1 MEGFWVLV
9 DAGVA
14 FSHRLGVEEFSR
26 YRYPH
31 PRADWPVIRQVH
43 GAFRPGS
50 TMLERLNSE
59 SLPRLPAD
67 VEKPAYDRSRLTPG
81 IVHLGLGAFHRAHQA
96 VMTDLAIEASGDLSW
111 GILGVSLRSRATR
124 DALTPQDGLYTLALR
139 EGRTDGQT
147 HEQLRVVGSVLR
159 VMVAEEDP
167 NAVLERIAYPQTRIV
182 SLTVTEK
189 GYSHEPATGYLRW
202 DDPDILHDIENP
214 QRPRS
219 TIGML
224 VYGLALR
231 RERGLPPVTLLSCD
245 NLLGN
250 GDMLRSLVLA
260 FALRVD
266 VALTAWIDTHCTFPN
281 SMVDRIV
288 PGTDDGDRARIA
300 TRLGVQDAWPVV
312 GEPYLNWV
320 IEDKFAAGRPAW
332 ETHGGATFVRN
343 AEPYE
348 RLKLRMVNGPHA
360 TLAYL
365 GTLLGHRTIS
375 ESVQTPALRDFVDAM
390 MRLEIAPTLKG
401 IPASGLE
408 EYRHR
413 FLARIANPALPHPS
427 AQVAMDGS
435 QKVPQ
440 RLLETIRDRLR
451 TGDDFNRLALAVAA
465 WLHYL
470 RGEDEQ
476 GARYAIEDPMAARLA
491 KLLSRA
497 EVAARA
503 SAPSQAAHRRAMVLA
518 GFKPVF
524 GDLGKKPDF
533 VTALAT
539 HLENLREHGVMAAVK
554 AAT

>member
-1 MEGFWVLV
+1 
-9 DAGVA
+9 
-14 FSHRLGVEEFSR
+14 
-26 YRYPH
+26 
-31 PRADWPVIRQVH
+31 
-43 GAFRPGS
+43 
-50 TMLERLNSE
+50 MLERLNTE

-67 VEKPAYDRSRLTPG
+67 VEKPSYDRSRLTPG

-96 VMTDLAIEASGDLSW
+96 VLTDLAMQASGDLSW
-111 GILGVSLRSRATR
+111 GILGVSLRSPATR

-139 EGRTDGQT
+139 DGDPDGNAR
-147 HEQLRVVGSVLR
+147 EQLRVVGSVLR
-159 VMVAEEDP
+159 VMVADEDP

-189 GYSHEPATGYLRW
+189 GYSHEPATGHLRW
-202 DDPDILHDIENP
+202 DDPDILHDLDNP

-219 TIGML
+219 TIGIL

-245 NLLGN
+245 NLRGN

-281 SMVDRIV
+281 SMVDRLV
-288 PGTDDGDRARIA
+288 PGTDDADRQRITA
-300 TRLGVQDAWPVV
+300 RLGVQDAWPVV

-332 ETHGGATFVRN
+332 ETPGGATFVRN
-343 AEPYE
+343 AAPYE
-348 RLKLRMVNGPHA
+348 RLKLRMVNGPHS
-360 TLAYL
+360 TFAYL
-365 GTLLGHRTIS
+365 GALLGHKTIS
-375 ESVQTPALRDFVDAM
+375 ETVQTPAVHDFVDAM

-401 IPASGLE
+401 VPGGGLE
-408 EYRHR
+408 EYRRR
-413 FLARIANPALPHPS
+413 FLARIANPALRHPT

-435 QKVPQ
+435 QKLPQ
-440 RLLETIRDRLR
+440 RLLDTIRDRLR
-451 TGDDFNRLALAVAA
+451 TGDDITRLTLAVAA

-476 GARYAIEDPMAARLA
+476 GGRYVIQDPLAARLA

-497 EVAARA
+497 EVAASA
-503 SAPSQAAHRRAMVLA
+503 SAPSQSAQRRAMVLA

-524 GDLGKKPDF
+524 GDLAQTPAF
-533 VTALAT
+533 VEALQT
-539 HLENLREHGVMAAVK
+539 HLEALREHGVLHAVK
-554 AAT
+554 AAAT

>member
-1 MEGFWVLV
+1 
-9 DAGVA
+9 
-14 FSHRLGVEEFSR
+14 
-26 YRYPH
+26 
-31 PRADWPVIRQVH
+31 
-43 GAFRPGS
+43 
-50 TMLERLNSE
+50 MLERLNSE

-96 VMTDLAIEASGDLSW
+96 VMTDMAIEASGDLSW
-111 GILGVSLRSRATR
+111 GILGVSLRSRTTR

-139 EGRTDGQT
+139 EGDADGQPR
-147 HEQLRVVGSVLR
+147 EQLRVVGSVLR

-202 DDPDILHDIENP
+202 DDPDILHDLENP

-219 TIGML
+219 TIGIL

-245 NLLGN
+245 NLRGN

-281 SMVDRIV
+281 SMVDRMV
-288 PGTDDGDRARIA
+288 PGTEDGDRARIA

-332 ETHGGATFVRN
+332 ETQGGATFVRN

-348 RLKLRMVNGPHA
+348 RLKLRMVNGPHS
-360 TLAYL
+360 TFAYL

-390 MRLEIAPTLKG
+390 MRLEIAPTLNG
-401 IPASGLE
+401 IPGSGLE

-427 AQVAMDGS
+427 SQVAMDGS

-440 RLLETIRDRLR
+440 RLLETLRDRLR
-451 TGDDFNRLALAVAA
+451 AGDDINRLTLAVAA

-476 GARYAIEDPMAARLA
+476 GARYAIEDPLAARLA

-503 SAPSQAAHRRAMVLA
+503 SAPSQAAQRRAMVLA
-518 GFKPVF
+518 SFKPVF
-524 GDLGKKPDF
+524 GDLGKAPEF
-533 VTALAT
+533 VAALTT
-539 HLENLREHGVMAAVK
+539 HLENLREHGVMVAVE

>member
-1 MEGFWVLV
+1 
-9 DAGVA
+9 
-14 FSHRLGVEEFSR
+14 
-26 YRYPH
+26 
-31 PRADWPVIRQVH
+31 
-43 GAFRPGS
+43 
-50 TMLERLNSE
+50 MLERLNTE

-67 VEKPAYDRSRLTPG
+67 VEKPIYDRSRLTPG

-96 VMTDLAIEASGDLSW
+96 VMTDLAMQASGDLSW
-111 GILGVSLRSRATR
+111 GILGVSLRSPATR

-139 EGRTDGQT
+139 DGGPDG
-147 HEQLRVVGSVLR
+147 HAREQLRVVGSVLR

-202 DDPDILHDIENP
+202 DDPDILHDLENP
-214 QRPRS
+214 HRPRS
-219 TIGML
+219 TIGIL

-231 RERGLPPVTLLSCD
+231 RERGLPPVTLMSCD
-245 NLLGN
+245 NLRGN

-288 PGTDDGDRARIA
+288 PGTDDEDRQRI
-300 TRLGVQDAWPVV
+300 TERLGMEDAWPVV

-332 ETHGGATFVRN
+332 ETQGGATFVRN
-343 AEPYE
+343 AAPYE
-348 RLKLRMVNGPHA
+348 RLKLRMVNGPHS
-360 TLAYL
+360 TFAYL
-365 GTLLGHRTIS
+365 GALLGHATIS
-375 ESVQTPALRDFVDAM
+375 ESVQTPALHDFVDAM

-401 IPASGLE
+401 IPNSGLE
-408 EYRHR
+408 EYRRR
-413 FLARIANPALPHPS
+413 FLARIANPALRHPTP
-427 AQVAMDGS
+427 QVAMDGS
-435 QKVPQ
+435 QKLPQ
-440 RLLETIRDRLR
+440 RLLDTIRDRLR
-451 TGDDFNRLALAVAA
+451 TGDDIGRLTLAVAA

-470 RGEDEQ
+470 NGADEQ
-476 GARYAIEDPMAARLA
+476 GGRYPVEDPLSARLA
-491 KLLSRA
+491 KLLARA

-524 GDLGKKPDF
+524 GELGKSPEF
-533 VTALAT
+533 VAALET
-539 HLENLREHGVMAAVK
+539 HLEALREQGVLHAVQ

>member
-1 MEGFWVLV
+1 M
-9 DAGVA
+9 GVA
-14 FSHRLGVEEFSR
+14 VAFGHCRGVEENGV
-26 YRYPH
+26 YGYPH

-43 GAFRPGS
+43 GALRHWS
-50 TMLERLNSE
+50 TMLERLNTE

-67 VEKPAYDRSRLTPG
+67 VEKPLYDRSRLTPG

-96 VMTDLAIEASGDLSW
+96 VMTDLAMQASGDLSW
-111 GILGVSLRSRATR
+111 GILGVSLRSAATR

-139 EGRTDGQT
+139 DGGPDGST
-147 HEQLRVVGSVLR
+147 REQLRVVGSVLR

-202 DDPDILHDIENP
+202 DDPDILHDLENP
-214 QRPRS
+214 HRPRS
-219 TIGML
+219 TIGIL

-231 RERGLPPVTLLSCD
+231 RERGLPPVTLMSCD
-245 NLLGN
+245 NLRGN

-288 PGTDDGDRARIA
+288 PGTDDEDRQRI
-300 TRLGVQDAWPVV
+300 TGRLGVEDAWPVV

-332 ETHGGATFVRN
+332 ETQGGATFVRN
-343 AEPYE
+343 AAPYE
-348 RLKLRMVNGPHA
+348 RLKLRMVNGPHSA
-360 TLAYL
+360 FAYL
-365 GTLLGHRTIS
+365 GALLGHKTIS
-375 ESVQTPALRDFVDAM
+375 ESVQAPALRDFVDAM

-401 IPASGLE
+401 IPDTGLE
-408 EYRHR
+408 EYRRR
-413 FLARIANPALPHPS
+413 FLARIANAALRHPTP
-427 AQVAMDGS
+427 QVAMDGS
-435 QKVPQ
+435 QKLPQ
-440 RLLETIRDRLR
+440 RLLDTIRDRLR
-451 TGDDFNRLALAVAA
+451 TGDDIQRLTLAVAA

-470 RGEDEQ
+470 RGVDEQ
-476 GARYAIEDPMAARLA
+476 GGRYVIQDPLAARLA
-491 KLLSRA
+491 KLVSRA
-497 EVAARA
+497 DVAARA
-503 SAPSQAAHRRAMVLA
+503 SAPSAAAHRRAMVLA

-524 GDLGKKPDF
+524 GELGKSPEF
-533 VTALAT
+533 VEALAT
-539 HLENLREHGVMAAVK
+539 HLETLREHGVMHAVE

>member
-1 MEGFWVLV
+1 
-9 DAGVA
+9 
-14 FSHRLGVEEFSR
+14 
-26 YRYPH
+26 
-31 PRADWPVIRQVH
+31 
-43 GAFRPGS
+43 
-50 TMLERLNSE
+50 MLERLNSE

-111 GILGVSLRSRATR
+111 GILGVSLRSPATR

-139 EGRTDGQT
+139 EGGVDGQPR
-147 HEQLRVVGSVLR
+147 EQLRVVGSVLR

-202 DDPDILHDIENP
+202 DDPDILHDLENP

-219 TIGML
+219 TIGIL

-245 NLLGN
+245 NLRGN

-288 PGTDDGDRARIA
+288 PGTDDGDRQRIA

-332 ETHGGATFVRN
+332 ETQGGATFVRN

-348 RLKLRMVNGPHA
+348 RLKLRMVNGPHS
-360 TLAYL
+360 TFAYL

-375 ESVQTPALRDFVDAM
+375 ASVQTPALRGFVDAM

-401 IPASGLE
+401 IPDSGLE

-427 AQVAMDGS
+427 SQVAMDGS

-451 TGDDFNRLALAVAA
+451 AGDDINRLALAVGA

-476 GARYAIEDPMAARLA
+476 GARYAIEDPLAARLA

-497 EVAARA
+497 EVAAQA
-503 SAPSQAAHRRAMVLA
+503 SAPSQAAQRRAMVLA
-518 GFKPVF
+518 SFKPVF
-524 GDLGKKPDF
+524 GDLGKKPEF
-533 VTALAT
+533 VAALTT
-539 HLENLREHGVMAAVK
+539 HLENLREHGVMHAVE